1 MIFNLKRAVSLRLF
15 AAAILA
21 VPFFTSCDNDD
32 EYTHP
37 REVIIMNEN
46 GNVITGD
53 TIEVKLGSTNRTKFK
68 MWFETWE
75 ITPEQFLSDT
85 VAEED
90 SLYFWRQYDNNIPE
104 DLSEKR
110 NPNEKHRLIVHP
122 DLESM
127 GGWISSANVAWR
139 EYEMRTAFSKNF
151 VHVGSIVKIWA
162 CVGDYAKG
170 EVYYKVVE

>member
-1 MIFNLKRAVSLRLF
+1 MKKHIFSI
-15 AAAILA
+15 AALA
-21 VPFFTSCDNDD
+21 LIAAPLFTSCDKNDD
-32 EYTHP
+32 YSHP

-46 GNVITGD
+46 GDVITGD

-68 MWFETWE
+68 MWFKTWE

-90 SLYFWRQYDNNIPE
+90 SLYFWRQYDSNEPE

-127 GGWISSANVAWR
+127 GGWTSSSNVAWR
-139 EYEMRTAFSKNF
+139 EYEMRTAFSKKF
-151 VHVGSIVKIWA
+151 VHAGSIVKIWA
-162 CVGDYAKG
+162 TVANEAQS
-170 EVYYKVVE
+170 EVYYKVVK

>member
-1 MIFNLKRAVSLRLF
+1 MKKLLSIAAMALF
-15 AAAILA
+15 AAPLIS
-21 VPFFTSCDNDD
+21 SCDDD
-32 EYTHP
+32 EFTHP

-46 GNVITGD
+46 GDVITGD

-90 SLYFWRQYDNNIPE
+90 SLYFWRQYDSNEPE

-127 GGWISSANVAWR
+127 GGWISSTNVAWR

-151 VHVGSIVKIWA
+151 VHAGSIVKIWA
-162 CVGDYAKG
+162 TVANKAKG
-170 EVYYKVVE
+170 EVYYKVVD